1 VSPQENRRRNRL
13 VDRKFQFGLAS
24 RFLLVVAFFFF
35 LGLVLVFAPSFYLL
49 ATTDDPKSL
58 EAAATEFLVL
68 HKRLWPAALI
78 CFAGV
83 FLYALRLSHRMAGPV
98 YRINT
103 VLGQLLR
110 DVPPGKITFRKNDFF
125 LQTASLLNQLSEK
138 LRNAPG
144 NPRENA
150 GNDPT

>member
-1 VSPQENRRRNRL
+1 MSPQEKRRRVTL
-13 VDRKFQFGLAS
+13 VDRKFQVGLAS
-24 RFLLVVAFFFF
+24 RLVVALFLFTM
-35 LGLVLVFAPSFYLL
+35 LGLVLAFAPSFYLL
-49 ATTDDPKSL
+49 ATTNDPKSL

-78 CFAGV
+78 CFAGI
-83 FLYALRLSHRMAGPV
+83 FLYALRLSHRMAGPI

-110 DVPPGKITFRKNDFF
+110 DVPPGKITFRENDFF
-125 LQTASLLNQLSEK
+125 LQTGSLLDQLSEK

-150 GNDPT
+150 GDDQP